1 MTVALKFICEQTV
14 QCNVK
19 LDDEVMQWLE
29 VSNLNSLIYM
39 KCDEINMRRS
49 MKGLFILEASLLM

>member
-1 MTVALKFICEQTV
+1 VTVALKFICEQTV